1 MKYDIK
7 NGEINYYIEL
17 PFMLAD
23 TIDAFYQVDEIPICI
38 ATYGMPFGIEDK
50 EIFKIKNSSNQFVEF
65 PKSSFY
71 YNELK
76 DFVNKEI
83 KDFIYGKRGQVV

>member
-50 EIFKIKNSSNQFVEF
+50 EILNNL
-65 PKSSFY
+65 Y
-71 YNELK
+71 
-76 DFVNKEI
+76 
-83 KDFIYGKRGQVV
+83 